1 MATTDDL
8 LRELTEM
15 KERLAAAEARLARLD
30 ADMPAPRTAEEL
42 ASRRGDLSVVPAED
56 PAERVVVEEPRATDR
71 RGLLKGAG
79 IAAGAAVA
87 AVGATVAT
95 ASPAAAANGDPLT
108 LGVTNN
114 QASSATKSS
123 NASSN
128 THLFQ
133 FVDDP
138 GVSAST
144 ANGFASLTG
153 ASSAIPFGVA
163 GFHTGNGVGV
173 YGEAAGVDSVAVR
186 ANGASTGVL
195 AAGGTYGVDVIVAPG
210 NSTGVRVSGALRG
223 AYLVSCTFPLS
234 LAPGNGGSGAPS
246 GSTAALLGDVY
257 ADGNGVLY
265 YCTAAGTPG
274 TWVRLTGPGTA
285 GAFTAITPTR
295 VYDSRLSGGRLSNG
309 QTRVVSVANGINVST
324 GAVTT
329 PNLVPAGASAIQY
342 NLTVVDTTGS
352 GYLQVAP
359 GDAAAITSS
368 SINWTATGQIIANG
382 LMVKLDASRQVKA
395 FAMIGSTN
403 FIVDVLGY
411 YL

>member
-15 KERLAAAEARLARLD
+15 KERLAAAEARLAELD
-30 ADMPAPRTAEEL
+30 ARRERDPLPVDEL
-42 ASRRGDLSVVPAED
+42 AARRCAPATDVDDEQ
-56 PAERVVVEEPRATDR
+56 PRATDR

-79 IAAGAAVA
+79 IAAGAAA
-87 AVGATVAT
+87 AALGASVAT

-128 THLFQ
+128 THPFQ

-223 AYLVSCTFPLS
+223 VYAGSCIFPLS
-234 LAPGNGGSGAPS
+234 LAPSNSGTGAPS

-257 ADGNGVLY
+257 ADSNGVLY

-309 QTRVVSVANGINVST
+309 QTRVVSVANGINVGS
-324 GAVTT
+324 GAVTA

-342 NLTVVDTTGS
+342 NLTVVDTTGA

-359 GDAAAITSS
+359 GDASAVTSS